1 MAEKKSTSGKKNH
14 ATIDPIYQKFTKSV
28 LRALGSTEFYAYFM
42 AAISGANNQ
51 IQFSNRRL
59 EKTVDVT
66 WVDAIEESLPGFQ
79 NIIAMPRNVIKE
91 EELIVNVANARKT
104 GSDVVRHLSQHADL
118 VENYNSDTGEVRP
131 SRVMQKYREDSIGIY
146 ENRLAFTALENA
158 FHFVKIRHDALF
170 GAMSDEYGAKLKVQS
185 DMESAT
191 EMVHLDMFL
200 HIKNTDSALDTDEKN
215 QDIFGRISR
224 LYRVLGMLMST
235 SFAQDMAKL
244 SRVKGTVTKTN
255 VLKRNPDYKK
265 IAKLWDFLRR
275 YDDIGYAIRVVEQ
288 NPEVTETFQQDIF
301 HNILFNYIILKSYL
315 EDKGDRAIPTVKEK
329 RRTLKP
335 KFIHQII
342 EELTEDYDLP
352 DVEVRKVLIEEL
364 TKAQLMQEEAAERRR
379 LVEEQAKRK
388 KEEAE
393 RLRQEKLAEQERL
406 RKEREAEK
414 ERIRQEKAAEQ
425 ERLRQER
432 MARELEDRR
441 RSKLFKQELSR
452 FWEKLADQ
460 LAAREVEL
468 EREKNKPA
476 AEPDD
481 FADAVAQMEALEQRK
496 KEAAERLKK
505 RKQEE
510 RERIKREKQE
520 AAERARREE
529 QERLEREA
537 KARAEEQAR
546 QQAEQRAKDLEAL
559 RGYIAELDLF
569 HAQLDGQRQ
578 RRSDYIRQLSEA
590 RKMRMEERRSRREQ
604 RSAVNE

>member
-91 EELIVNVANARKT
+91 EELIVNVANAKKT

-146 ENRLAFTALENA
+146 ENRLVFTALENA

-224 LYRVLGMLMST
+224 LYRVLGMLMNT
-235 SFAQDMAKL
+235 GFAQDMAKQ

-265 IAKLWDFLRR
+265 VAKLWDFLRR
-275 YDDIGYAIRVVEQ
+275 YDDIGYAVRVVEQ

-301 HNILFNYIILKSYL
+301 HNILFNYIVLKSYL
-315 EDKGDRAIPTVKEK
+315 EEKGDRAIPTVKEK

-476 AEPDD
+476 AEQDD

-546 QQAEQRAKDLEAL
+546 QEAEQRAKDLEAL

-590 RKMRMEERRSRREQ
+590 RKMRMEERRFRREQ

>member
-1 MAEKKSTSGKKNH
+1 MAEKKTPASSKK
-14 ATIDPIYQKFTKSV
+14 AKPVIDPIYTKFTRSV
-28 LRALGSTEFYAYFM
+28 IRALGSTEFYLYFM
-42 AAISGANNQ
+42 AAISGAHNEF
-51 IQFSNRRL
+51 QFSNRRL
-59 EKTVDVT
+59 EKTVDVA

-91 EELIVNVANARKT
+91 DELIVNVANAKKT
-104 GSDVVRHLSQHADL
+104 GSDVVRHLSQHAAL
-118 VENYNSDTGEVRP
+118 VENYEEESGQVRP
-131 SRVMQKYREDSIGIY
+131 SRVMQKYREDTVGIY
-146 ENRLAFTALENA
+146 ENRLVFTALEKA

-170 GAMSDEYGAKLKVQS
+170 SAMSDEYGAKLKVRS
-185 DMESAT
+185 DMQSAT
-191 EMVHLDMFL
+191 EKVHLDMFV
-200 HIKNTDSALDTDEKN
+200 HIKDIDSALDTDEKN

-224 LYRVLGMLMST
+224 LYRVLGMLMNST
-235 SFAQDMAKL
+235 FAQEMDKL
-244 SRVKGTVTKTN
+244 NRVKGAVTKTN
-255 VLKRNPDYKK
+255 VLKRNPNYKEVV
-265 IAKLWDFLRR
+265 KLWEFLRS
-275 YDDIGYAIRVVEQ
+275 YDDIGYSIRVVEQ
-288 NPEVTETFQQDIF
+288 NPEINETFQRDIF
-301 HNILFNYIILKSYL
+301 HNILFNYIILKGYL
-315 EDKGDRAIPTVKEK
+315 EDRGDREISTVREK
-329 RRTLKP
+329 KRTLKP

-460 LAAREVEL
+460 LAARELER
-468 EREKNKPA
+468 EREKNRPA
-476 AEPDD
+476 AEQDD

-537 KARAEEQAR
+537 KAQAEEQAR
-546 QQAEQRAKDLEAL
+546 QEAEQRAKDMEAL
-559 RGYIAELDLF
+559 RGYISEMETF
-569 HAQLDGQRQ
+569 QSQLDTQRQ
-578 RRSDYIRQLSEA
+578 RRHDYIRQLSDE
-590 RKMRMEERRSRREQ
+590 RQKRLEERRSRREQ
-604 RSAVNE
+604 RSSVN